1 MANACLG
8 EDAECFDCSQF
19 RYTQP
24 GLDLFTKE
32 DQASAIFFPAA
43 RALVSILILDGIPC
57 ARSKSWLICQGK
69 GYSDCTADA
78 GCSWSGSTSPGG
90 ARFCNTRT
98 ANVELDAQ
106 QKQSLDYGI
115 SCSRQWHCTQ
125 RGRLS
130 KPYCSA
136 RLQHYHEK
144 TIMSRICSEL
154 WKPVREECCEG
165 LECKGWVWA
174 WNLSGG
180 VYLRQY
186 ILSYGGKK

>member
-106 QKQSLDYGI
+106 QKQSSWTMESVAPVNGTAHNVEGPQNHTAL
-115 SCSRQWHCTQ
+115 
-125 RGRLS
+125 RGSSTTTR
-130 KPYCSA
+130 KP
-136 RLQHYHEK
+136 
-144 TIMSRICSEL
+144 
-154 WKPVREECCEG
+154 
-165 LECKGWVWA
+165 
-174 WNLSGG
+174 
-180 VYLRQY
+180 
-186 ILSYGGKK
+186 